1 MISCSNMIKKI
12 NLHLHLNLMKKRITK
27 SYGKK
32 CSKIVLFQNDTN
44 QSYQRRKGV
53 NDVRREGQHN
63 TDGDDLEIVGNDFEL
78 TKKRQRQNGEEGF
91 GADTDGEDDAQPI
104 RVPTKR
110 EIFHK
115 QRLGVSTSDASAV
128 VQEQH
133 AKRK

>member
-1 MISCSNMIKKI
+1 MSS
-12 NLHLHLNLMKKRITK
+12 NLHSNLLKKLITK

-53 NDVRREGQHN
+53 DDVRREGQN
-63 TDGDDLEIVGNDFEL
+63 NADGDDLEIVRDNFEL

-110 EIFHK
+110 VILQVEC
-115 QRLGVSTSDASAV
+115 LGITAANVGAER
-128 VQEQH
+128 QEEH
-133 AKRK
+133 AE